1 MNSIAS
7 AGLPKNGY
15 VVSLLSWL
23 ASQQV
28 SVDAINEATLIR
40 TIVEHLLER
49 GRFDAVLR
57 GQFDPEFK
65 EIFLAD
71 LGFHLRQMGG
81 GDPYN
86 EVLAFTIDFFTRR
99 NLNFEAD
106 RVLRALQNC
115 RILDVSDGYMSFRLP
130 CYQEYFVARF
140 LRDDSDRLSEVR
152 KAKGHCDWSRE
163 LDILTALTRRDFGL
177 LEEIQQRLDE
187 LFDAVQGSKAAP
199 NFTEYKFNAVFSPPN
214 LRRLRA
220 SKLTQ
225 DAVDDM
231 QDNAEARAAQGKSA
245 DEPQDRDAGKALR
258 DYYIL
263 LSLLGRI
270 VRNAEASEGEI
281 KQQALS
287 KFVSNQLRLIDVVAR
302 SVSDQRDRLATLMR
316 SRGDQVPNS
325 AVELVMCLLHV
336 IVPSGILSLASRDVN
351 STKLL
356 QTIRKNVDA
365 LDPNDVC
372 RVAYAFIA
380 LDIGTGVGVGML
392 RAIIVSTNNEIII
405 RMIQIKLVIT

>member
-1 MNSIAS
+1 M
-7 AGLPKNGY
+7 
-15 VVSLLSWL
+15 LS
-23 ASQQV
+23 
-28 SVDAINEATLIR
+28 
-40 TIVEHLLER
+40 
-49 GRFDAVLR
+49 
-57 GQFDPEFK
+57 K
-65 EIFLAD
+65 E
-71 LGFHLRQMGG
+71 
-81 GDPYN
+81 N
-86 EVLAFTIDFFTRR
+86 
-99 NLNFEAD
+99 
-106 RVLRALQNC
+106 
-115 RILDVSDGYMSFRLP
+115 
-130 CYQEYFVARF
+130 FVARF

-316 SRGDQVPNS
+316 SRGDQMPDS

-336 IVPSGILSLASRDVN
+336 IVPSGILSLASR
-351 STKLL
+351 
-356 QTIRKNVDA
+356 
-365 LDPNDVC
+365 
-372 RVAYAFIA
+372 
-380 LDIGTGVGVGML
+380 
-392 RAIIVSTNNEIII
+392 
-405 RMIQIKLVIT
+405 

>member
-1 MNSIAS
+1 MRRPRREASDPREWFETDERKQLDPNSPNRGLLEDDVHRIFPRIMNSIAS

-81 GDPYN
+81 RAPYN

-130 CYQEYFVARF
+130 CYQKR
-140 LRDDSDRLSEVR
+140 
-152 KAKGHCDWSRE
+152 
-163 LDILTALTRRDFGL
+163 T
-177 LEEIQQRLDE
+177 
-187 LFDAVQGSKAAP
+187 
-199 NFTEYKFNAVFSPPN
+199 
-214 LRRLRA
+214 
-220 SKLTQ
+220 
-225 DAVDDM
+225 
-231 QDNAEARAAQGKSA
+231 
-245 DEPQDRDAGKALR
+245 
-258 DYYIL
+258 
-263 LSLLGRI
+263 SL
-270 VRNAEASEGEI
+270 
-281 KQQALS
+281 
-287 KFVSNQLRLIDVVAR
+287 
-302 SVSDQRDRLATLMR
+302 
-316 SRGDQVPNS
+316 
-325 AVELVMCLLHV
+325 H
-336 IVPSGILSLASRDVN
+336 
-351 STKLL
+351 
-356 QTIRKNVDA
+356 
-365 LDPNDVC
+365 
-372 RVAYAFIA
+372 AF
-380 LDIGTGVGVGML
+380 
-392 RAIIVSTNNEIII
+392 
-405 RMIQIKLVIT
+405 